1 MKHEVSTEFR
11 HDDDEIDLIELLMI
25 LVRERKT
32 ILITAIVVTFLSL
45 GGALYERNI
54 SKRAEVILTP
64 KSSTFGESNF
74 LVAGVLEKVYSEN
87 DIRVK
92 QKLTL
97 DEFRGKFKIEGV
109 VPKSIQDRQAFL
121 AKNAETLTYNPTS
134 YKISLRV
141 GSISES
147 ERVLQNYVENL
158 NSYYREQRE
167 STYRFKEFDTGILE
181 DSRYNYQDYIR
192 ILESRKSALKDLI
205 DGRETSRLD
214 YVSYGFGYREIRVAL
229 ENLEG
234 IRIQELKNY
243 LLATNIV
250 RDKEKF
256 RSEFINRKFRL
267 ENSIKEKKDEAL
279 NYKTLVDNYKFE
291 NNDMIVPKGVKIAL
305 GDNARERYYTELMSS
320 YLKAE
325 SESLNLQEELKEL
338 IYINKNLRVAN
349 ATEQEYIVER
359 LKMIITDYNAIVD
372 RANRLEAKENHIDN
386 GKLIQVAA
394 PVEIASNSKAKLILA
409 VGVVMGVFLG
419 IMMAFLKNFYSSF
432 KKASKGLMAIGMIFF
447 IGVNSYSK
455 EEVVIG
461 FTHKEMKQG
470 LNPDRTAFDLYDV
483 LLKGYLVDKLG
494 LPISEMKDVSISP
507 IFPID
512 SLKMVENRL
521 KDGESGYLYIP
532 TEYRVTLNLKDS
544 KMEKEMKEK
553 LVLEFPTFYINYFLE
568 ISTAKHPDYLDQY
581 DNYRDTMKALTN
593 LMNGL
598 KAEIEQRK
606 ANAPTKEIFYEY
618 NNLGVELSK
627 TSDVRYRDTVNFIR
641 SNHLVRD
648 IALEKIFLT
657 GENRYINLTLESL
670 ASKKKTYVNILKNYT
685 TGERSASILE
695 SGDLAMS
702 ADSGLREKQYIDI
715 SKTYVNNLNAENS
728 LKIRLLEN
736 ERNLKEMRL
745 PTEVEMDRLK
755 REFKEVQEELNS
767 IVDRMVAVEL
777 RDYRREYVGSVKVF

>member
-1 MKHEVSTEFR
+1 MNHEVSTEFR

-25 LVRERKT
+25 LVRERRT
-32 ILITAIVVTFLSL
+32 IAITTVLITLMAL
-45 GGALYERNI
+45 GAALFERNI
-54 SKRAEVILTP
+54 SKKAEIILAP
-64 KSSTFGESNF
+64 KISTFAESNF
-74 LVAGVLEKVYSEN
+74 LVPNVLEKIYSEN
-87 DIRVK
+87 DIRIK
-92 QKLTL
+92 QKITL
-97 DEFRGKFKIEGV
+97 DQFRDEFKITGI
-109 VPKSIQDRQAFL
+109 VPKSIEDRKAFL
-121 AKNAETLTYNPTS
+121 AKSGEVLNYVPSS
-134 YKISLRV
+134 YKITLRV
-141 GSISES
+141 GSIAES
-147 ERVLQNYVENL
+147 ERVLQDYAESL
-158 NSYYREQRE
+158 NSYYREQNE
-167 STYRFKEFDTGILE
+167 STYRFKEFDTGVLE
-181 DSRYNYQDYIR
+181 DSRYNYEDYIR

-205 DGRETSRLD
+205 EGREDSRLD
-214 YVSYGFGYREIRVAL
+214 YVSYGFGYRDIRVAL

-279 NYKTLVDNYKFE
+279 NYKGLLDNYKFE
-291 NNDMIVPKGVKIAL
+291 NNDIVVPKGVKITL
-305 GDNARERYYTELMSS
+305 GDNAREKYYIELMSN

-338 IYINKNLRVAN
+338 VYINKNLRVAN
-349 ATEQEYIVER
+349 AVEQEYIEER
-359 LKMIITDYNAIVD
+359 LKMIITDYNSIVD
-372 RANRLEAKENHIDN
+372 KANRLEAKENHIDN

-394 PVEIASNSKAKLILA
+394 PVQVTSNSKAKLILA
-409 VGVVMGVFLG
+409 VGAVMGVFLG

-432 KKASKGLMAIGMIFF
+432 KKASKGLMAIGMFFF
-447 IGVNSYSK
+447 IGMNSYSK

-470 LNPDRTAFDLYDV
+470 LNPDKTPFDLNDV

-494 LPISEMKDVSISP
+494 LPISEMKDVTITP
-507 IFPID
+507 IFPIN
-512 SLKMVENRL
+512 SLKAVENRL
-521 KDGESGYLYIP
+521 RAGEEGYLYVP

-568 ISTAKHPDYLDQY
+568 ISTGDQRDYLEQY
-581 DNYRDTMKALTN
+581 GNYRDTMKALNN
-593 LMNGL
+593 LMDGL

-641 SNHLVRD
+641 SNHLVKD

-670 ASKKKTYVNILKNYT
+670 ASQKKTYLNILKNYSA
-685 TGERSASILE
+685 GERSASILE

-715 SKTYVNNLNAENS
+715 SKTYVNNLNAENGLRVS
-728 LKIRLLEN
+728 LSEN
-736 ERNLKEMRL
+736 EVNLKEMRL
-745 PTEVEMDRLK
+745 PTEAEAERLK
-755 REFKEVQEELNS
+755 REFKEIQDELNS

>member
-25 LVRERKT
+25 LVRERRT
-32 ILITAIVVTFLSL
+32 IAITTVLITLMAL
-45 GGALYERNI
+45 GAALFERNV
-54 SKRAEVILTP
+54 SKKAEIILTP
-64 KSSTFGESNF
+64 KSSTFVESNF
-74 LVAGVLEKVYSEN
+74 LVPNVLEKIYSEN
-87 DIRVK
+87 DIRIK
-92 QKLTL
+92 QKITL
-97 DEFRGKFKIEGV
+97 DQFRDEFKITGI
-109 VPKSIQDRQAFL
+109 VPKSIEDRKAFL
-121 AKNAETLTYNPTS
+121 AKSGEVLNYVPSS
-134 YKISLRV
+134 YKITLRV
-141 GSISES
+141 GSVAES
-147 ERVLQNYVENL
+147 ERVLQDYADSL
-158 NSYYREQRE
+158 NSYYREQNE
-167 STYRFKEFDTGILE
+167 STYRFKEFDTSILE

-192 ILESRKSALKDLI
+192 ILEARKSALKDLI
-205 DGRETSRLD
+205 EGRETSRLN
-214 YVSYGFGYREIRVAL
+214 YVSYGFGYRDIRVAL

-250 RDKEKF
+250 RDKGKF
-256 RSEFINRKFRL
+256 SSEFINRKFRL

-305 GDNARERYYTELMSS
+305 GDNARERYYTELMSN

-349 ATEQEYIVER
+349 AAEQEYIVER

-372 RANRLEAKENHIDN
+372 KANRLEAKENHIDN
-386 GKLIQVAA
+386 GKLIQVAS
-394 PVEIASNSKAKLILA
+394 PVEITSNSKAKLILA

-432 KKASKGLMAIGMIFF
+432 KKASKGLMAIGMFFF

-470 LNPDRTAFDLYDV
+470 LNPDRTAFDLHDI

-494 LPISEMKDVSISP
+494 LPISEMKDVTITP
-507 IFPID
+507 IFPAN
-512 SLKMVENRL
+512 SLKAVENRL
-521 KDGESGYLYIP
+521 KDGENRYLYVP

-606 ANAPTKEIFYEY
+606 ANAATKEIFYEY

-641 SNHLVRD
+641 SNHLVKD

-736 ERNLKEMRL
+736 ERNLKEMRV
-745 PTEVEMDRLK
+745 PTEVEAERLK

>member
-45 GGALYERNI
+45 GGALFERNI

-97 DEFRGKFKIEGV
+97 DEFRGEFKIEGV
-109 VPKSIQDRQAFL
+109 VPKSVEDRQAFL

-205 DGRETSRLD
+205 DGRETSRLN

-267 ENSIKEKKDEAL
+267 ENSIKE
-279 NYKTLVDNYKFE
+279 
-291 NNDMIVPKGVKIAL
+291 
-305 GDNARERYYTELMSS
+305 
-320 YLKAE
+320 
-325 SESLNLQEELKEL
+325 
-338 IYINKNLRVAN
+338 
-349 ATEQEYIVER
+349 
-359 LKMIITDYNAIVD
+359 
-372 RANRLEAKENHIDN
+372 
-386 GKLIQVAA
+386 
-394 PVEIASNSKAKLILA
+394 
-409 VGVVMGVFLG
+409 
-419 IMMAFLKNFYSSF
+419 
-432 KKASKGLMAIGMIFF
+432 
-447 IGVNSYSK
+447 
-455 EEVVIG
+455 
-461 FTHKEMKQG
+461 
-470 LNPDRTAFDLYDV
+470 
-483 LLKGYLVDKLG
+483 
-494 LPISEMKDVSISP
+494 
-507 IFPID
+507 
-512 SLKMVENRL
+512 
-521 KDGESGYLYIP
+521 
-532 TEYRVTLNLKDS
+532 
-544 KMEKEMKEK
+544 
-553 LVLEFPTFYINYFLE
+553 
-568 ISTAKHPDYLDQY
+568 
-581 DNYRDTMKALTN
+581 
-593 LMNGL
+593 
-598 KAEIEQRK
+598 
-606 ANAPTKEIFYEY
+606 
-618 NNLGVELSK
+618 
-627 TSDVRYRDTVNFIR
+627 
-641 SNHLVRD
+641 
-648 IALEKIFLT
+648 
-657 GENRYINLTLESL
+657 
-670 ASKKKTYVNILKNYT
+670 
-685 TGERSASILE
+685 
-695 SGDLAMS
+695 
-702 ADSGLREKQYIDI
+702 
-715 SKTYVNNLNAENS
+715 
-728 LKIRLLEN
+728 
-736 ERNLKEMRL
+736 
-745 PTEVEMDRLK
+745 
-755 REFKEVQEELNS
+755 
-767 IVDRMVAVEL
+767 
-777 RDYRREYVGSVKVF
+777 

>member
-1 MKHEVSTEFR
+1 MNHEVSTEFR

-25 LVRERKT
+25 LVRERRT
-32 ILITAIVVTFLSL
+32 IAITTVLITLMAL
-45 GGALYERNI
+45 GATLFERNI

-64 KSSTFGESNF
+64 TTSTFVESNF
-74 LVAGVLEKVYSEN
+74 LVPSVLEKVYSEN

-92 QKLTL
+92 QKITL
-97 DEFRGKFKIEGV
+97 DQFRDEFKIEGII
-109 VPKSIQDRQAFL
+109 PKSIEDRKAFL
-121 AKNAETLTYNPTS
+121 AKSGEVLNYVPSS
-134 YKISLRV
+134 YKITLRV
-141 GSISES
+141 GSIAES
-147 ERVLQNYVENL
+147 ERVLQDYTESL
-158 NSYYREQRE
+158 NSYYREQNE

-192 ILESRKSALKDLI
+192 ILEARKSALKDLI
-205 DGRETSRLD
+205 EGRETSRLD
-214 YVSYGFGYREIRVAL
+214 YVSYGFGYRDIRVAL
-229 ENLEG
+229 DNLEG

-279 NYKTLVDNYKFE
+279 NYKDLLDNYKFE
-291 NNDMIVPKGVKIAL
+291 NNDIVVPKGVKIAL
-305 GDNARERYYTELMSS
+305 GDNAREKYYTELMSN

-349 ATEQEYIVER
+349 AAEQEYIEER
-359 LKMIITDYNAIVD
+359 LKMIIMDYNFIVD
-372 RANRLEAKENHIDN
+372 RANTLEAKENHIDN

-432 KKASKGLMAIGMIFF
+432 KKASKGLMAIGMFLF
-447 IGVNSYSK
+447 IGIDSYSK

-470 LNPDRTAFDLYDV
+470 LNPDKTPFDLTDV

-494 LPISEMKDVSISP
+494 LPISEMKDVTITP
-507 IFPID
+507 ILPEY
-512 SLKMVENRL
+512 SLKSVESRL
-521 KDGESGYLYIP
+521 KSGEEGYLYVP

-568 ISTAKHPDYLDQY
+568 IGTAKHPDYLAQY
-581 DNYRDTMKALTN
+581 DNYRDTMKALNN
-593 LMNGL
+593 LMDGL
-598 KAEIEQRK
+598 KTEIEQRK
-606 ANAPTKEIFYEY
+606 ANAATKEIFYEY

-670 ASKKKTYVNILKNYT
+670 ASKKKTYVNILKNYS

-728 LKIRLLEN
+728 LRIRLLEN

-745 PTEVEMDRLK
+745 PTEVEMDRLRK
-755 REFKEVQEELNS
+755 EFKEVQEELNS